1 MSSRFDAID
10 RKILSILLKNANT
23 PKAEIARQVDLAA
36 SAVSERIKHLENS
49 GIIKRYETRVD
60 AKALGTSLLT
70 YISITEL
77 KPNGG
82 FNTADAL
89 SNVTGVE
96 EVHKIAGD
104 DCFLIKLRVKG
115 TDELAD
121 VLDNE
126 INKIKTV
133 SKVKTTIVLK
143 TVMENPP
150 LSNAPLFAAE

>member
-1 MSSRFDAID
+1 MA
-10 RKILSILLKNANT
+10 
-23 PKAEIARQVDLAA
+23 
-36 SAVSERIKHLENS
+36 
-49 GIIKRYETRVD
+49 
-60 AKALGTSLLT
+60 
-70 YISITEL
+70 
-77 KPNGG
+77 G

-89 SNVTGVE
+89 SNITGVE

-143 TVMENPP
+143 TVMENPTIIKCAIIYVAV
-150 LSNAPLFAAE
+150 NWDQR